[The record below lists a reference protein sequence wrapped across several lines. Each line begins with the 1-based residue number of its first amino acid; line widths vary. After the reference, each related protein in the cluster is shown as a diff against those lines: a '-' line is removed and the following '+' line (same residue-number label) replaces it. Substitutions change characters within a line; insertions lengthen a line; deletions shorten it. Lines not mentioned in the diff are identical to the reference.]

1 MAEMRVPRKGEL
13 VLVTVAKISNFGAY
27 CKLIEYDNVEA
38 FLPIREVS
46 SGWIK
51 NIREF
56 IHEGQK
62 LVCFVNNIDPVR
74 GTIDVSLKKVST
86 KDSKDKIRAYNLE
99 KRLSA
104 LFIQSIKS
112 AGETKNKDQI
122 ISITVSEFQTYTM
135 LVQEATNGTEKFK
148 ESKIPKKVK
157 ESLIKVLEQN
167 KKERKYIVSYIAN
180 ISTNDMM
187 SGAERLTEALN
198 EIRSKGVKV
207 LYVSAP
213 KYKLIAEGKD
223 YADAEGKIKAAEEA
237 ARKHIKDGTF
247 IVEKEKLKKEKEDI
261 MESI

>member
-1 MAEMRVPRKGEL
+1 MTDMRVPRKGEL

-27 CKLIEYDNVEA
+27 CKLIEFNNMEA

-62 LVCFVNNIDPVR
+62 LVCFVNNLDPVR
-74 GTIDVSLKKVST
+74 GTIDVSLKKVSA
-86 KDSKDKIRAYNLE
+86 KDSKEKIRAYNLE

-104 LFIQSIKS
+104 LFMQAVKN
-112 AGETKNKDQI
+112 AGEIKNKDP
-122 ISITVSEFQTYTM
+122 ITSLVTTEFQSYTSM
-135 LVQEATNGTEKFK
+135 VQEATTETEKFK
-148 ESKIPKKVK
+148 DSKIPKKVK
-157 ESLIKVLEQN
+157 ESLLKVLEQN
-167 KKERKYIVSYIAN
+167 RKERKYIVSYIAN

-187 SGAERLTEALN
+187 TGSTRLTEAVN
-198 EIRSKGVKV
+198 DIRSKGVKV
-207 LYVSAP
+207 LYLSAP

-237 ARKHIKDGTF
+237 ARKRIKDGTF
-247 IVEKEKLKKEKEDI
+247 VVEKEKLRKEKEDI

>member
-1 MAEMRVPRKGEL
+1 MTDMRAPRKGEL

-27 CKLIEYDNVEA
+27 CKLIEYNNIEA

-62 LVCFVNNIDPVR
+62 LVCFVNNLDPVR

-86 KDSKDKIRAYNLE
+86 KDSKEKIRAYNLE

-104 LFIQSIKS
+104 LFIQAVKN
-112 AGETKNKDQI
+112 AGEIKNKDT
-122 ISITVSEFQTYTM
+122 ITSFVTSEFQSYTSM
-135 LVQEATNGTEKFK
+135 VQEATTETAKFK
-148 ESKIPKKVK
+148 DSKIPKKVK
-157 ESLIKVLEQN
+157 ESLLKVLEQN
-167 KKERKYIVSYIAN
+167 RKERKYIVSYIAN
-180 ISTNDMM
+180 ITTNDMM
-187 SGAERLTEALN
+187 AGATRLTEAVN
-198 EIRSKGVKV
+198 DIRSNGVKV
-207 LYVSAP
+207 LYLSAP

-237 ARKHIKDGTF
+237 ARKHIKDGTI